1 MYDVIVVGARCAGA
15 PTAMLLARRGYRVL
29 LVDRATFPSDT
40 SSTHFIKPP
49 GVAMLRRWGLLDQVI
64 ACGCPPVARFRFDYG
79 PVVLAG
85 SPPPLDGVGECYAPR
100 RTILDTILVEA
111 AARAGAEVRP
121 AFTVDGVLT
130 DGGRVAG
137 IRGHARGGATLKE
150 RARLVV
156 GADGRRSLVARAVA
170 APAYRARPA
179 LTCAYYSYWSGVP
192 AGEVIEGYFLPRRVI
207 LVFPTNDGQVC
218 VFLQWPRAEFR
229 SVRTDV
235 EGHARAAVAQV
246 PGLAGRLR
254 AGRRAARLAGTG
266 DLPNYFRTPY
276 GPGWALAGDAG
287 YHRDPLTA
295 QGISDAFRDAQ
306 FLSEAIDSGLAGRQ
320 PLAGTL
326 ASYRRQRDEAATA
339 MYELTCQRAALEP
352 PTPQMSRLLAALRGN
367 QDDTDQYI
375 GVIAGTVPIPEFFA
389 PGNIQRITGAASTT
403 A

>member
-29 LVDRATFPSDT
+29 LADRASFPSDT
-40 SSTHFIKPP
+40 LSTHFIKPP

-64 ACGCPPVARFRFDYG
+64 ASGCPPVPRFRFDYG

-85 SPPPLDGVGECYAPR
+85 SPPPLGGGAESYAPR

-111 AARAGAEVRP
+111 AAQAGAEVRP
-121 AFTVDGVLT
+121 AFTVDGMLT
-130 DGGRVAG
+130 EDQAVVG
-137 IRGHARGGATLKE
+137 IRGHVRGGAAVTE

-179 LTCAYYSYWSGVP
+179 LTCAYYAYWDGVP
-192 AGEVIEGYFLPRRVI
+192 AEREIEGYFLPRRVI
-207 LVFPTNDGQVC
+207 LVFPTNDGQLC
-218 VFLQWPRAEFR
+218 VFLQWPRAEFG
-229 SVRTDV
+229 SVRADA
-235 EGHARAAVAQV
+235 EGHLWAAVAQV
-246 PGLAGRLR
+246 PRLAGRLR
-254 AGRRAARLAGTG
+254 AGRRSARLAGTG
-266 DLPNYFRTPY
+266 DLPNFFRTPY

-306 FLSEAIDSGLAGRQ
+306 LLSEAIDAGLAGRQ
-320 PLAGTL
+320 PLADAL
-326 ASYRRQRDEAATA
+326 AGYQRQRDEAATA

-352 PTPQMSRLLAALRGN
+352 PAPQMNRLLAALHGN
-367 QDDTDQYI
+367 QDDTDRFI
-375 GVIAGTVPIPEFFA
+375 GVIAGTVPIAEFFA
-389 PGNIQRITGAASTT
+389 PGNIQRITGASTT

>member
-40 SSTHFIKPP
+40 LSTHFIKPP

-64 ACGCPPVARFRFDYG
+64 ASGCPPVLRFRFDYG

-85 SPPPLDGVGECYAPR
+85 SPPPLDGGGECYAPR
-100 RTILDTILVEA
+100 RTILDSILVEA
-111 AARAGAEVRP
+111 AAQAGAEVRP

-130 DGGRVAG
+130 DDQEVVG
-137 IRGHARGGATLKE
+137 IRGHARGSAALTE

-170 APAYRARPA
+170 APTYRARPA
-179 LTCAYYSYWSGVP
+179 LTCAYYSYWSDVP
-192 AGEVIEGYFLPRRVI
+192 AGEEIEGYFLPRRVI

-218 VFLQWPRAEFR
+218 VFLQWPSAEFR
-229 SVRTDV
+229 SVRTNV
-235 EGHARAAVAQV
+235 EGHVQAAVAQV
-246 PGLAGRLR
+246 PDLAGRLSG
-254 AGRRAARLAGTG
+254 GRRAARLAGTG
-266 DLPNYFRTPY
+266 DLPNFFRAPY
-276 GPGWALAGDAG
+276 GAGWALVGDAG

-306 FLSEAIDSGLAGRQ
+306 LLSEAIDAGLAGRQ
-320 PLAGTL
+320 PLAATL
-326 ASYRRQRDEAATA
+326 AGYQRQRDEAATA

-352 PTPQMSRLLAALRGN
+352 PAPQMSRLLAALHGN
-367 QDDTDQYI
+367 QDDTDQFI
-375 GVIAGTVPIPEFFA
+375 GVIAGTVPVAEFFT
-389 PGNIQRITGAASTT
+389 PDNIQRITGAASTT

>member
-15 PTAMLLARRGYRVL
+15 PTAMLLAQRGYRVL
-29 LVDRATFPSDT
+29 LADRATFPSDT
-40 SSTHFIKPP
+40 LSTHFIKPP

-64 ACGCPPVARFRFDYG
+64 ASGCPPVARFRFDYG

-85 SPPPLDGVGECYAPR
+85 SPPPLDGGAECYAPR
-100 RTILDTILVEA
+100 RTILDTILVQA

-130 DGGRVAG
+130 DGGRVVG
-137 IRGHARGGATLKE
+137 IRGHARGGAALTE

-156 GADGRRSLVARAVA
+156 GADGRRSRVARAVA
-170 APAYRARPA
+170 APAYRARPT
-179 LTCAYYSYWSGVP
+179 LTCAYYTYWSDVP
-192 AGEVIEGYFLPRRVI
+192 SGEEIEGYFLPRRVI

-229 SVRTDV
+229 SVRADA
-235 EGHARAAVAQV
+235 EGHVWAAVEQV
-246 PGLAGRLR
+246 PGLAERLR
-254 AGRRAARLAGTG
+254 AGQRAARLAGTG
-266 DLPNYFRTPY
+266 DLPNFFRTPY

-306 FLSEAIDSGLAGRQ
+306 LLSDAIDAGLAGRQ
-320 PLAGTL
+320 PLATAL
-326 ASYRRQRDEAATA
+326 AGYQRQRDEAAMA

-352 PTPQMSRLLAALRGN
+352 PMPQMIRLLAALRGN
-367 QDDTDQYI
+367 QDDTDRFI
-375 GVIAGTVPIPEFFA
+375 GVIAGTVPVSEFFA

>member
-1 MYDVIVVGARCAGA
+1 VYDVIVVGARCAGA
-15 PTAMLLARRGYRVL
+15 PTAMLLAQRGYRVL
-29 LVDRATFPSDT
+29 LADRATFPSDT
-40 SSTHFIKPP
+40 LSTHFIKPP

-64 ACGCPPVARFRFDYG
+64 ASGCPPVPRFRFDYG

-85 SPPPLDGVGECYAPR
+85 SPPPLGGGVESYAPR
-100 RTILDTILVEA
+100 RTILDAILVEA

-121 AFTVDGVLT
+121 AFRVDGVLT

-137 IRGHARGGATLKE
+137 IRGHARGGAAFSE

-179 LTCAYYSYWSGVP
+179 LTCAYYAYWDGVP
-192 AGEVIEGYFLPRRVI
+192 AEREIEGYFLPRRVI
-207 LVFPTNDGQVC
+207 LVFPTNDGQLC
-218 VFLQWPRAEFR
+218 VFLQWPRAEFG
-229 SVRTDV
+229 SVRADA
-235 EGHARAAVAQV
+235 EGHLWAAVAQV
-246 PGLAGRLR
+246 PRLAGRLR
-254 AGRRAARLAGTG
+254 AGRRSARLAGTG
-266 DLPNYFRTPY
+266 DLPNFFRTPY

-306 FLSEAIDSGLAGRQ
+306 LLSEAIDAGLAGRQ
-320 PLAGTL
+320 PLAGAL
-326 ASYRRQRDEAATA
+326 AGYQRQRDEAATA

-352 PTPQMSRLLAALRGN
+352 PAPQMNRLLAALHGN
-367 QDDTDQYI
+367 QDDTDRFI
-375 GVIAGTVPIPEFFA
+375 GVIAGTVPIAEFFA
-389 PGNIQRITGAASTT
+389 PGNIQRITGASTT

>member
-15 PTAMLLARRGYRVL
+15 PTAMLLAQRGYRVL
-29 LVDRATFPSDT
+29 LADRATFPSDT
-40 SSTHFIKPP
+40 LSTHFIKPP
-49 GVAMLRRWGLLDQVI
+49 GVALLRRWRLLDQVI
-64 ACGCPPVARFRFDYG
+64 ASGCPPVPRFRFDYG

-85 SPPPLDGVGECYAPR
+85 SPPPLDGGAECYAPR
-100 RTILDTILVEA
+100 RTILDSILVEA

-121 AFTVDGVLT
+121 AFTVEGMLT
-130 DGGRVAG
+130 DGGQVVG
-137 IRGHARGGATLKE
+137 IRGHARGGAALTE

-179 LTCAYYSYWSGVP
+179 LTCAYYSYWSDVP
-192 AGEVIEGYFLPRRVI
+192 FEEVIEGYFLPRRVI
-207 LVFPTNDGQVC
+207 LTFPTNDGQVC
-218 VFLQWPRAEFR
+218 VFLQWPRAAFR
-229 SVRTDV
+229 SVRADV
-235 EGHARAAVAQV
+235 EGHVWAAVAQV
-246 PGLAGRLR
+246 PRLAERLR

-306 FLSEAIDSGLAGRQ
+306 FLSEAIDVGLAGRQ
-320 PLAGTL
+320 PLATAL
-326 ASYRRQRDEAATA
+326 ASYQRRRDEAATA
-339 MYELTCQRAALEP
+339 MYELTCQRAGLEP
-352 PTPQMSRLLAALRGN
+352 PTSQMSRLITALRGN
-367 QDDTDQYI
+367 QDDTDQFI

-389 PGNIQRITGAASTT
+389 PGNIQRITGTASTT

>member
-1 MYDVIVVGARCAGA
+1 MYDVIVVGARCAGS
-15 PTAMLLARRGYRVL
+15 PTAMLLAQRGYRVL

-40 SSTHFIKPP
+40 LSTHFVKPP

-64 ACGCPPVARFRFDYG
+64 ASGCPPVPRFRFDYG
-79 PVVLAG
+79 STVLAG
-85 SPPPLDGVGECYAPR
+85 SPPPLDGGRESYAPR
-100 RTILDTILVEA
+100 RMILDTILAEA

-121 AFTVDGVLT
+121 AFTVDAMLT
-130 DGGRVAG
+130 DGEQVVG
-137 IRGHARGGATLKE
+137 IRGHARGGAAFTE

-179 LTCAYYSYWSGVP
+179 LTCAYYSYWSDVP
-192 AGEVIEGYFLPRRVI
+192 AEEQIEGYFLPRRAI

-218 VFLQWPRAEFR
+218 VFLQWPRAEFG
-229 SVRTDV
+229 SVRADV
-235 EGHARAAVAQV
+235 EGQVWAAVAQV
-246 PGLAGRLR
+246 PGLAARLR

-306 FLSEAIDSGLAGRQ
+306 LLSEAIDAGLAGRQ
-320 PLAGTL
+320 PLAEAL
-326 ASYRRQRDEAATA
+326 AGYQRRRDEAATA

-352 PTPQMSRLLAALRGN
+352 PAPEMSHLLAALQGN
-367 QDDTDQYI
+367 QADTDRFI
-375 GVIAGTVPIPEFFA
+375 GVIAGTIPIAEFFA
-389 PGNIQRITGAASTT
+389 PGNIQRITAPA
-403 A
+403 